1 MSYTLRFVHKAN
13 SFVEGQCPG
22 GKMCAIGKYRR
33 NVLSLKST
41 FWAALSGSIF
51 PSLDYFVRFLTR
63 SLSKWPAFY
72 VNFIFL
78 DSLLYLFYII
88 LFLVSQVEDIPSVV
102 ETPRRTTFYV
112 SKPRQLEP
120 RRSYQP
126 VRVHQSQSSP
136 SKTDTG
142 NVCNGISVENRQVQE
157 PRAMII
163 YCSSNS
169 CRLAKSSKN
178 YPQSRCKKQKQKN
191 QNCVKIDAKVISV
204 SPSCPLPIQ
213 KAAKLET
220 RQDVMGRFSY
230 LSKIW
235 FQTCLLINI
244 LTCISAHQIN
254 KLFFIYFQSF
264 LVICVSFFK
273 GFFLSI
279 LKIKDDH
286 LCIVL
291 KHSMRPSLGW
301 NELSNMYRECKW
313 YINDFWL
320 QFEAW
325 HQRDWRPG
333 NWLLCIS
340 T

>member
-1 MSYTLRFVHKAN
+1 MFLTIGLTPELITPLIKGAFPQNTIRGKVCLLKEEEVSAKGFLIRLPQLVQMSYTLRFVHKAN

-51 PSLDYFVRFLTR
+51 PSLDYSVRFLTR

-88 LFLVSQVEDIPSVV
+88 LFLVSQVEAIPSVV

-126 VRVHQSQSSP
+126 VRVQQSQSSS
-136 SKTDTG
+136 SKTDSG
-142 NVCNGISVENRQVQE
+142 NVCNRQIQE
-157 PRAMII
+157 HDETRAMII

-169 CRLAKSSKN
+169 CKLAKSSKN

-191 QNCVKIDAKVISV
+191 QNCVKIDAKVINV
-204 SPSCPLPIQ
+204 STRRSLPMQ

-230 LSKIW
+230 LSKI
-235 FQTCLLINI
+235 
-244 LTCISAHQIN
+244 
-254 KLFFIYFQSF
+254 
-264 LVICVSFFK
+264 
-273 GFFLSI
+273 
-279 LKIKDDH
+279 
-286 LCIVL
+286 
-291 KHSMRPSLGW
+291 
-301 NELSNMYRECKW
+301 
-313 YINDFWL
+313 
-320 QFEAW
+320 
-325 HQRDWRPG
+325 
-333 NWLLCIS
+333 
-340 T
+340 

>member
-1 MSYTLRFVHKAN
+1 MKHSRKQKNSTPSVRCAFGNVSLIYRLAFGVFLIISLTPELITPLIKGAFPQNTIRGKICLLRGEEVSAKGFLIRLPQLVQMSYTLRFVHKAN

-51 PSLDYFVRFLTR
+51 PSLDYSVRFLTR

-88 LFLVSQVEDIPSVV
+88 LFLVSQVEAIPSVV

-204 SPSCPLPIQ
+204 SPSCPLQIK

-230 LSKIW
+230 LSKI
-235 FQTCLLINI
+235 
-244 LTCISAHQIN
+244 
-254 KLFFIYFQSF
+254 
-264 LVICVSFFK
+264 
-273 GFFLSI
+273 
-279 LKIKDDH
+279 
-286 LCIVL
+286 
-291 KHSMRPSLGW
+291 
-301 NELSNMYRECKW
+301 
-313 YINDFWL
+313 
-320 QFEAW
+320 
-325 HQRDWRPG
+325 
-333 NWLLCIS
+333 
-340 T
+340 